1 LGFLCALL
9 AEKHGAWILAGGFIS
24 LSAMLGV
31 ALYRLPP
38 EEGSSKSDGHHPGLT
53 TLIAALV
60 MFAVGAE
67 LFQGSIALGII
78 IGGLVSVLL
87 QMKATLHSLVKR
99 MGAEDV
105 RAIFRFAL
113 ISLVILPVLYPLG
126 SMGPYKAFN
135 FFEIWLMVVLIV
147 GISLGGYV
155 LLKLFGSKAGTI
167 LGGILGGIISSTAT
181 SVSFARRTRQVPELA
196 AMAAAV
202 IMLAT
207 AIADLRLVGLAIAV
221 DSQHASIIAWP
232 LLSLFGAMILIT
244 VVAFAF
250 GVKGGQI
257 GPAQI
262 QTHGNPAEMRP
273 AIIFAILYAVITFA
287 VIVGQEHFQS
297 QGLYPIAFISGL
309 TDLDAITLSTA
320 RLCSQGKVDAETTW
334 RVIVVA
340 TLSNL
345 LFKGGA
351 VAFLGTRALAW
362 RVSLLFGLSALAGLA
377 LLFFWP

>member
-1 LGFLCALL
+1 
-9 AEKHGAWILAGGFIS
+9 
-24 LSAMLGV
+24 M
-31 ALYRLPP
+31 
-38 EEGSSKSDGHHPGLT
+38 KS
-53 TLIAALV
+53 
-60 MFAVGAE
+60 
-67 LFQGSIALGII
+67 
-78 IGGLVSVLL
+78 
-87 QMKATLHSLVKR
+87 TLHSLVKR

-105 RAIFRFAL
+105 RAVFRFAL
-113 ISLVILPVLYPLG
+113 ITLVILPVLPRE

-181 SVSFARRTRQVPELA
+181 SVSFARRTRQMPELA

-232 LLSLFGAMILIT
+232 LMTLFGAMILIT
-244 VVAFAF
+244 LVAFAF
-250 GVKGGQI
+250 GVKGSQTGPTQI
-257 GPAQI
+257 EA
-262 QTHGNPAEMRP
+262 HGNPAEMRP

-287 VIVGQEHFQS
+287 VIVGQEHFKS
-297 QGLYPIAFISGL
+297 KGLYPIASISGL
-309 TDLDAITLSTA
+309 TDLDALTLSTA
-320 RLCSQGKVDAETTW
+320 RLCSQGKVDPDTTW

-345 LFKGGA
+345 AFKGGA